1 MKQVRKLKINL
12 SHTID
17 GRKLP
22 PGKIA
27 LRTAI
32 AAGITLLLV
41 ALIFVF
47 VPQIYLDGLLK
58 DRIIGAFAK
67 AYPEYSL
74 KIAGINFN
82 ILKNRLECD
91 SISLTKIDATF
102 SCRTGAF
109 SIDGIDWIK
118 LYREKKISL
127 NVIASAVLDAEDIAI
142 NSEQSQIQIQC
153 GRLHLSI
160 PDSAIV
166 ADALE
171 FHPSINDEQFFAGSR
186 FRNTRYRFV
195 IPEISVNGL
204 VYSGLLHGNNYR
216 ARSINIRDAFIDIL
230 VNMDKPWNTNAIN
243 PLMPN
248 ESLSS
253 MKDTIRVDSLLI
265 VNGRLNY
272 NERYVVGAEAALVTF
287 DKMQALALGIVNHT
301 GRLDTIAIHAQGMFM
316 NAATMKLH
324 MSIPLGSP
332 QFSFSYGGSVGEMQV
347 SRLNGFL
354 ETAERHRIK
363 SGVLHGAD
371 FEVDVNSGRATG
383 YVRAEYSGLSIA
395 ILDKYT
401 GSERGIADRISSLIG
416 KLFVIRGTNT
426 PDKKGSM
433 KIGVVKFTRK
443 PDEPFIQ
450 FAWFA
455 LRSGVGNTVGF

>member
-1 MKQVRKLKINL
+1 MKKLKINL
-12 SHTID
+12 LHTID
-17 GRKLP
+17 GRKLS

-27 LRTAI
+27 LRTTL
-32 AAGITLLLV
+32 AAGIALLLV
-41 ALIFVF
+41 VLIFIF

-58 DRIIGAFAK
+58 SRIIEAFSK

-74 KIAGINFN
+74 KIAGVNFN

-109 SIDGIDWIK
+109 SVDGIDWIK
-118 LYREKKISL
+118 LYREKKISPS
-127 NVIASAVLDAEDIAI
+127 VIANAALDAEDIVI
-142 NSEQSQIQIQC
+142 SSEQSQNQIQC

-160 PDSAIV
+160 PDSEIV

-171 FHPSINDEQFFAGSR
+171 FHPSITDEQFFAESR

-195 IPEISVNGL
+195 IPEVSVNGL

-230 VNMDKPWNTNAIN
+230 VNMDKPWDTGAPS

-253 MKDTIRVDSLLI
+253 MKDTLRVDSLQI
-265 VNGRLNY
+265 VNGQLNY
-272 NERYVVGAEAALVTF
+272 NERYVVGAGAASVTF
-287 DKMQALALGIVNHT
+287 DKIQALAAGIVNHT
-301 GRLDTIAIHAQGMFM
+301 GRSDTIVIHAQGRFM
-316 NAATMKLH
+316 NASTMKLL

-332 QFSFSYGGSVGEMQV
+332 QLSFSYSGSVDEMQV
-347 SRLNGFL
+347 SSLNGFL
-354 ETAERHRIK
+354 ETAEHHRIK
-363 SGVLHGAD
+363 SGILHGAT
-371 FEVDVNSGRATG
+371 FNVSVNSGRATG
-383 YVRAEYSGLSIA
+383 YLRAEYSDLSIA
-395 ILDKYT
+395 VLDKYT

-416 KLFVIRGTNT
+416 RIFVIRGTNMA
-426 PDKKGSM
+426 DKKGSM
-433 KIGVVKFTRK
+433 KIGVVQFTRK
-443 PDEPFIQ
+443 PDEPFMQ

-455 LRSGVGNTVGF
+455 LRSGVGNVVGF